1 MCASVCRSGI
11 KLTREICQQPA
22 LAGVTK
28 SELHPGADK
37 QSDSDIDAYI
47 RDTVHSGAHPCIHP
61 LHGPA
66 QARHWHASAHDASA
80 PSQLRVY
87 MRSAICDG

>member
-61 LHGPA
+61 LHGPR
-66 QARHWHASAHDASA
+66 RH
-80 PSQLRVY
+80 
-87 MRSAICDG
+87 AIGMLPLTMPLHHLS